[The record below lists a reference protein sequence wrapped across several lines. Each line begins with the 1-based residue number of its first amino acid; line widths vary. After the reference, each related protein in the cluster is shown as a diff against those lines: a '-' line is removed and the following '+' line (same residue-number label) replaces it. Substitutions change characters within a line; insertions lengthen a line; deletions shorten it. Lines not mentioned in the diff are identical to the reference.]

1 MKELF
6 MQDFEEIPVSYKR
19 FISDPYYLGN
29 STGNGKGIYP
39 YWIKE
44 AEEIH
49 DPSKNYYE
57 IARTGSIG
65 QGKTSV
71 SVIDVCY
78 DLYKMMCLR
87 DPHKYFNLQVAQG
100 NLTVLFFNTT
110 QKLASATAYKKFQ
123 DTLQRSPWFLERGT
137 VTGRQWLEYK
147 PNKPIVFKVASD
159 ADQALGGDV
168 FTALFDEV
176 NFKNGADQNLS
187 KSKMMEI
194 YSTLSK
200 RMKSRFVRNG
210 KILSKA
216 YLVSSKKSE
225 YDFLEQY
232 IQRRLAEEPEAIHV
246 SDAAI
251 WEVHPPGRYSKE
263 TFNVLVGSENEP
275 SRILDPSEDVQSFIK
290 AGRRITSPPVTLLP
304 EYKIDIDRA
313 IQDLSGISL
322 SHISKFFQ
330 KSSILKCIDRSRE
343 NPFTANIIS
352 LGTND
357 SLEIKDFFIKERLP
371 GYAFSQKIFLHIDTS
386 YKNDK
391 TGITAV
397 CQDPEK
403 ILEKDL
409 HYVHLFSVGIKCPA
423 DGEISFQKTRQF
435 IYYLKHTLGMN
446 IALVTTDGF
455 QSVDTRQQLESSGIK
470 SSLYSLDRTPDGYL
484 ALRNAINEGRIKL
497 LYINELI
504 EELVN
509 LERNNMSGKIDH
521 PIDGCFT
528 GDTKIKLVDGRSL
541 SITELLLEQEYKD
554 NWVYTFNEQTQRIE
568 PKKIKKV
575 FQTKITSDL
584 VKVTLDNGE
593 EIFCTPEHRFML
605 RDGSYKEAQ
614 ELLPGQSMMPL
625 YTRYPERKV
634 KNYRMYYEPMTDS
647 WHFEHRQFCMN
658 NTHKKGY
665 VVHHCNYQKG
675 DNRPTNLDCIE
686 KSEHT
691 RIHNNRT
698 KDYSKVSKGLK
709 AYYQELR
716 ETGQI
721 HDRVKNWKNKA
732 QQDPEAVERQR
743 AHREELAQRVQGI
756 KEVFNIDYYSLDKQG
771 RRNIMTKYLDHLDPE
786 RVKRRRENNSFFQG
800 KKAKPGG
807 KVDKKRQLVEE
818 INKTFNVD
826 YYSFD
831 KAGKARLTK
840 QLKRLKNPEDY
851 ESSRYFWV
859 NNGKI
864 CKQVCD
870 SEEIPEGFVRGRLR
884 TWKNHQVIS
893 VERVHKPCR
902 VYDLE
907 IEDNHNFALDAGIF
921 VHNSKDVADSLA
933 GSAHGCSSIIET
945 SSASQFEDLD
955 SMLEVNMTGIDDVNY
970 QRKLFEQLLPGGVL
984 PGSFGNDDTI
994 IDW

>member
-1 MKELF
+1 MGQKEVLEQITEELARTGSSTLMRELF
-6 MQDFEEIPVSYKR
+6 MQDFEEIPVSYR
-19 FISDPYYLGN
+19 EFISNPYYLGG

-49 DPSKNYYE
+49 DPEKNYYE

-71 SVIDVCY
+71 SVIDVAY

-123 DTLQRSPWFLERGT
+123 DTLQRSPWFLERGE
-137 VTGRQWLEYK
+137 VTGRSWLEYK

-159 ADQALGGDV
+159 SDQALGGDV
-168 FTALFDEV
+168 FSALFDEV
-176 NFKNGADQNLS
+176 NFKNGADQNLT

-275 SRILDPSEDVQSFIK
+275 SRILDPNEDIQAFIK
-290 AGRRITSPPVTLLP
+290 AGRRITSPPMTLLP

-322 SHISKFFQ
+322 SHVSKFIQ
-330 KSSILKCIDRSRE
+330 KSAVLKCIDNDRR
-343 NPFTANIIS
+343 NPFTANVIS

-357 SLEIKDFFIKERLP
+357 PLEIKDFFIKEDLP

-397 CQDPEK
+397 CQDPQK

-409 HYVHLFSVGIKCPA
+409 HYIHLFSVGIKCPA
-423 DGEISFQKTRQF
+423 NGEISFQKTRNF

-446 IALVTTDGF
+446 ISLVTTDGF
-455 QSVDTRQQLESSGIK
+455 QSVDTRQQLESSGIDSK
-470 SSLYSLDRTPDGYL
+470 LFSLDRTPDGYL
-484 ALRNAINEGRIKL
+484 ALRNAINEQRIKL
-497 LYINELI
+497 LYVTELI
-504 EELVN
+504 EELAN
-509 LERNNMSGKIDH
+509 LERNNMTGKIDH
-521 PIDGCFT
+521 PVEGCFT
-528 GDTKIKLVDGRSL
+528 GDTKVRLADGRFL
-541 SITELLLEQEYKD
+541 TILDLLKEQEYKD
-554 NWVYTFNEQTQRIE
+554 NWVYTINEQSQKIE
-568 PKKIKKV
+568 LKRIKKV
-575 FQTKITSDL
+575 FRTKIVDKLIKITFGDYSS
-584 VKVTLDNGE
+584 VT
-593 EIFCTPEHRFML
+593 CTPEHRFML
-605 RDGSYKEAQ
+605 EDGSYVEAQ
-614 ELLPGQSMMPL
+614 LLWRTAL
-625 YTRYPERKV
+625 
-634 KNYRMYYEPMTDS
+634 
-647 WHFEHRQFCMN
+647 
-658 NTHKKGY
+658 
-665 VVHHCNYQKG
+665 
-675 DNRPTNLDCIE
+675 L
-686 KSEHT
+686 KS
-691 RIHNNRT
+691 
-698 KDYSKVSKGLK
+698 VSKCDDSSIK
-709 AYYQELR
+709 QIELIQ
-716 ETGQI
+716 TP
-721 HDRVKNWKNKA
+721 A
-732 QQDPEAVERQR
+732 PVE
-743 AHREELAQRVQGI
+743 
-756 KEVFNIDYYSLDKQG
+756 
-771 RRNIMTKYLDHLDPE
+771 
-786 RVKRRRENNSFFQG
+786 
-800 KKAKPGG
+800 
-807 KVDKKRQLVEE
+807 
-818 INKTFNVD
+818 
-826 YYSFD
+826 
-831 KAGKARLTK
+831 
-840 QLKRLKNPEDY
+840 
-851 ESSRYFWV
+851 
-859 NNGKI
+859 
-864 CKQVCD
+864 
-870 SEEIPEGFVRGRLR
+870 
-884 TWKNHQVIS
+884 
-893 VERVHKPCR
+893 

-907 IEDNHNFALDAGIF
+907 IEDNHNFALFSGGVF
-921 VHNSKDVADSLA
+921 VHNSKDIADSLA
-933 GSAHGCSSIIET
+933 GAAHGCSSVIET

-955 SMLEVNMTGIDDVNY
+955 TMLDVNLSGNTDSINY
-970 QRKLFEQLLPGGVL
+970 QRKLFEQLLPGGAL
-984 PGSFGNDDTI
+984 PSSSNSLSNDDTI

>member
-1 MKELF
+1 MDKQQEILKKITEELSQKGSSDLMKELF
-6 MQDFEEIPVSYKR
+6 LQDFEEIPVSYR
-19 FISDPYYLGN
+19 EFISNPYYLGN

-49 DPSKNYYE
+49 DPEKNYYE

-123 DTLQRSPWFLERGT
+123 DTLQRSPWFLDRGT

-168 FTALFDEV
+168 FSALFDEV

-275 SRILDPSEDVQSFIK
+275 SRILDPNEDIQAYIK
-290 AGRRITSPPVTLLP
+290 AGRRITSPPMTLLP

-322 SHISKFFQ
+322 SHVSKFMQ
-330 KSSILKCIDRSRE
+330 KSSILKCIDNDRR
-343 NPFTANIIS
+343 NPFTANVIS
-352 LGTND
+352 LGTKD
-357 SLEIKDFFIKERLP
+357 TLEIKDFFIPEELP
-371 GYAFSQKIFLHIDTS
+371 AYAFSQKIFIHIDTS

-391 TGITAV
+391 TGISAT

-409 HYVHLFSVGIKCPA
+409 HYIHLFSVGIKCPA
-423 DGEISFQKTRQF
+423 NGEISFQKTRQF
-435 IYYLKHTLGMN
+435 IYYLKHTLGLN

-455 QSVDTRQQLESSGIK
+455 QSVDTRQQLESSGIESK
-470 SSLYSLDRTPDGYL
+470 LYSLDRTPDGYL
-484 ALRNAINEGRIKL
+484 ALRNAINEQRIKL
-497 LYINELI
+497 LNVTELV
-504 EELVN
+504 EELAD
-509 LERNNMSGKIDH
+509 LERNNMTGKIDH

-528 GDTKIKLVDGRSL
+528 GETKIRLVDGRAL
-541 SITELLLEQEYKD
+541 TILELMREQEYKD

-614 ELLPGQSMMPL
+614 ELLLGQSMMPL
-625 YTRYPERKV
+625 YTRYPEKRFKD
-634 KNYRMYYEPMTDS
+634 YRMYYEPMTDS
-647 WHFEHRQFCMN
+647 WHFEHRQFCTN

-665 VVHHCNYQKG
+665 VVHHCNYRKG

-698 KDYSKVSKGLK
+698 KDYSKVSKRLK

-716 ETGQI
+716 ESGQI
-721 HDRVKNWKNKA
+721 HDRIKNWRNKA
-732 QQDPEAVERQR
+732 QQNLDNKHQQYL
-743 AHREELAQRVQGI
+743 REQEKWV
-756 KEVFNIDYYSLDKQG
+756 KEV
-771 RRNIMTKYLDHLDPE
+771 
-786 RVKRRRENNSFFQG
+786 
-800 KKAKPGG
+800 
-807 KVDKKRQLVEE
+807 EE
-818 INKTFNVD
+818 TFNVD
-826 YYSFD
+826 YSNLTTEQRVSYGVRLSFIKDPDKKKKCGKGYSPE
-831 KAGKARLTK
+831 TH
-840 QLKRLKNPEDY
+840 KNLHLIHHQKCWITNGSEN
-851 ESSRYFWV
+851 RYV
-859 NNGKI
+859 NKTDPVPVGWRK
-864 CKQVCD
+864 
-870 SEEIPEGFVRGRLR
+870 GRHCPN
-884 TWKNHQVIS
+884 WAHSKNHKVIS
-893 VERVHKPCR
+893 VERVHRPCR

-921 VHNSKDVADSLA
+921 VHNSKDISDSLA
-933 GSAHGCSSIIET
+933 GAAHGCSSVIET

-955 SMLEVNMTGIDDVNY
+955 TMLDINLKEDTVSY
-970 QRKLFEQLLPGGVL
+970 QRKLFEQLLPGGAL
-984 PGSFGNDDTI
+984 PGSFANDDTI